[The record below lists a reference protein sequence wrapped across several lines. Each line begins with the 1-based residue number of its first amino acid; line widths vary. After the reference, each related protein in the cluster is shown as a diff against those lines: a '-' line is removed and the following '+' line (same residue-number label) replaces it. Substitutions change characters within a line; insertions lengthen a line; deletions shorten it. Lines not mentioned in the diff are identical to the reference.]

1 MSKVP
6 PVYCTRCGWTS
17 ACRGECVPP
26 ERAILQDL
34 IAELRANRLGVSL
47 SLLEKHAR
55 TCLPLRFQRILQ
67 QERTYRD
74 APR

>member
-34 IAELRANRLGVSL
+34 IAELRANYAGGRMLELADRAETRLREVNGG
-47 SLLEKHAR
+47 E
-55 TCLPLRFQRILQ
+55 
-67 QERTYRD
+67 
-74 APR
+74 